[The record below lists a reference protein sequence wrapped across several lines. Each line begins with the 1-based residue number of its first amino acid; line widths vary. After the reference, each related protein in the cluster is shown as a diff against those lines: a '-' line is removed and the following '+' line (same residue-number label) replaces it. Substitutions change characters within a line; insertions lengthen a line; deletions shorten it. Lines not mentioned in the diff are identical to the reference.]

1 MELKS
6 EGHVDKIIV
15 GKGNRL
21 PKRPSVTKFSESG
34 EPQQMLVR
42 QRRKDDCVIACLA
55 MFLGYS
61 YENVWD
67 KYPKGIPRTL
77 KDYEKKIQRLGI
89 NPIVFT
95 PWIEETLDVDALISL
110 PSLNVIGSL
119 HMLVYREGRV
129 YDPNQGRK
137 NKKYYYN
144 MSDDKG
150 KLGVE
155 LRYTGIS
162 CIADLNNPDSAKYI
176 RTYLKGLQEQ
186 YKNRRK

>member
-1 MELKS
+1 MKRVIS
-6 EGHVDKIIV
+6 
-15 GKGNRL
+15 GKGKRF
-21 PKRPSVTKFSESG
+21 PKGPSVTKFSESG

-67 KYPKGIPRTL
+67 KSPKGIPRTL
-77 KDYEKKIQRLGI
+77 KDYEKKIQQLGI
-89 NPIVFT
+89 NPIVFVPHT
-95 PWIEETLDVDALISL
+95 LDTLDVDVLITL
-110 PSLNVIGSL
+110 PSLNVLGAL
-119 HMLVYREGRV
+119 HMLVYLDGRV

-144 MSDDKG
+144 MNDDKG
-150 KLGVE
+150 ELGVA

-162 CIADLNNPDSAKYI
+162 CIANLDSPHSAKGI
-176 RTYLKGLQEQ
+176 RKHINGLQGQ